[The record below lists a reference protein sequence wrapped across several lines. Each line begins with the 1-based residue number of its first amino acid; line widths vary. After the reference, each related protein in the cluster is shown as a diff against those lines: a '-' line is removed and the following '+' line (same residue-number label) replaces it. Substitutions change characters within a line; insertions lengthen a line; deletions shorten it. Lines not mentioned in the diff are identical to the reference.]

1 MKVRVKDYPIR
12 YKDTRYKKG
21 DELSIT
27 QDAFNDELF
36 VCLDKQK
43 DEKTAD
49 NAQLETDDEEQ
60 RMIVWLNQA
69 HQIRRDN

>member
-1 MKVRVKDYPIR
+1 MKVRVKDYPIW

>member
-49 NAQLETDDEEQ
+49 NAQLETDEEE
-60 RMIVWLNQA
+60 
-69 HQIRRDN
+69 

>member
-1 MKVRVKDYPIR
+1 MKVRVKDFPVR

-21 DELSIT
+21 DELNIA

-43 DEKTAD
+43 DEKATD
-49 NAQLETDDEEQ
+49 NTESETEDEE
-60 RMIVWLNQA
+60 
-69 HQIRRDN
+69 

>member
-12 YKDTRYKKG
+12 YKDTRYEKG

-43 DEKTAD
+43 DEKLAD
-49 NAQLETDDEEQ
+49 NAELETDDKE
-60 RMIVWLNQA
+60 
-69 HQIRRDN
+69 